1 MNREG
6 QTFWIFLLLDNYA
19 PMAYIQEMVFIE
31 TSIFTKEVKRLIKD
45 DEYKQLQSVI
55 LLRPEAGALIKGSGG
70 LRKVRWKLRG
80 EGKRG
85 GLRVIYYFDPPDTV
99 YMLLAYKK
107 REQEDLTNKQIKFL
121 CKLMKEW
128 LS

>member
-1 MNREG
+1 
-6 QTFWIFLLLDNYA
+6 
-19 PMAYIQEMVFIE
+19 MVFIE
-31 TSIFTKEVKRLIKD
+31 TSIFTKEVKRLIRD
-45 DEYKQLQSVI
+45 DEYKQLQSVL
-55 LLRPEAGALIKGSGG
+55 LLRPKAGALIKGSGG

-107 REQEDLTNKQIKFL
+107 REQEDLTNKQLKFL
-121 CKLMKEW
+121 SKLMKEW